1 MAPRRRSGM
10 KDAEA
15 AAGGRPRCRGEA
27 ARASA
32 RGSCSSFGARRRG
45 AHPAASGWTAG
56 PCVSGPAGCLRSLL
70 HGPWQK
76 LIWSSARGAPGV
88 FLPSPHTCR
97 RQPGLLM
104 SVQQQLKH
112 SYLLLSFSFLIIH
125 IYMDNVILESKYTVV
140 NLHKELKDLA
150 PRLNQLLKCCD
161 YMQAHNLLVY

>member
-32 RGSCSSFGARRRG
+32 RGSCSSFGARRRR

-56 PCVSGPAGCLRSLL
+56 PCVSGPAGCLRSLQ
-70 HGPWQK
+70 HEPRQK

-88 FLPSPHTCR
+88 FWPSPHTCR

-112 SYLLLSFSFLIIH
+112 SHPLLSIID
-125 IYMDNVILESKYTVV
+125 IYMDNIILESKYTVV
-140 NLHKELKDLA
+140 NLHKELKDLGSA

-161 YMQAHNLLVY
+161 YMQADNLLVY